1 MKIIFYLRIML
12 CFGFLIKIKHTYCVI
27 YVTKRLTNGN
37 SCFLEQVKAPGNE
50 EECREPQPWNSD
62 VFAALVSPFL
72 TELIRQISVHC
83 WIFSLIY
90 GLIQKVS
97 WLKFV

>member
-1 MKIIFYLRIML
+1 ML
-12 CFGFLIKIKHTYCVI
+12 CFGFLIEIKHTYCVL

-62 VFAALVSPFL
+62 VFAAIVFKSTSLYDKYL
-72 TELIRQISVHC
+72 LIVG
-83 WIFSLIY
+83 F
-90 GLIQKVS
+90 
-97 WLKFV
+97 F